1 MIKIDK
7 LFGDKKSNTLIY
19 ILLVMGILLLVF
31 GSGFKS
37 DTREKADVLPDTRA
51 AQAER
56 ILSEIKGVGQV
67 RVMISQSTEKNES
80 VFVTDKKKEGSSS
93 CSVLIVAEGGDDS
106 RVREKVVR
114 AASAAL
120 GVEPHKIE
128 VFERK
133 EQQ

>member
-7 LFGDKKSNTLIY
+7 LFGDKKSNTVIY
-19 ILLVMGILLLVF
+19 ILLAMGILLLIFGGSF
-31 GSGFKS
+31 GSV
-37 DTREKADVLPDTRA
+37 TEEKAEIIPDTRS

-56 ILSEIKGVGQV
+56 ILSEIKGVGNV
-67 RVMISQSTEKNES
+67 RVMLSGTEEQGKS
-80 VFVTDKKKEGSSS
+80 VFESDKKGRSAEQ
-93 CSVLIVAEGGDDS
+93 CSVLIVADGGADS
-106 RVREKVVR
+106 RVREKIIR

-133 EQQ
+133 E